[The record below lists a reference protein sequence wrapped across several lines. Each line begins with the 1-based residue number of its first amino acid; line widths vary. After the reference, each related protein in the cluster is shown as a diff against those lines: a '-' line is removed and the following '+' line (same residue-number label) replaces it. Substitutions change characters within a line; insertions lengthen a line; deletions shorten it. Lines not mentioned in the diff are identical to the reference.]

1 MEIKGN
7 QAQKEGEMM
16 NEQEPTRID
25 LDVYDNETGDS
36 AKLRLDNYDLTANK
50 WMKTFVSM
58 STAKQWLAENG
69 YRWVG
74 SDKFYI

>member
-1 MEIKGN
+1 
-7 QAQKEGEMM
+7 
-16 NEQEPTRID
+16 D

-50 WMKTFVSM
+50 WMKSFVSM

>member
-1 MEIKGN
+1 
-7 QAQKEGEMM
+7 M
-16 NEQEPTRID
+16 NELEPTRID

-36 AKLRLDNYDLTANK
+36 VQLRLDNYDLTANK
-50 WMKTFVSM
+50 WMKKFVSM
-58 STAKQWLAENG
+58 SMAKQWLAENG